1 MAENIYLYAFAT
13 FGHPNDFRQTCF
25 LPTKRGTELNI
36 KLFDLTNSIKVYPN
50 SELYAIRKEIANGM
64 KIISY
69 SKYTFAKEKLSER
82 DGTFIGSSILYT
94 KSIANENITL
104 KKLNHIHNELI
115 KKNIVEERLTVTHS
129 KDFLLA
135 KTVVS
140 DFDKISLEL
149 KIIDKSIDFSVSN
162 DNLVVYSRLEESN
175 LQQKLKKSL
184 ELLSKFDTLF
194 FTDDKNI
201 VDFTKSRGIY
211 KVVTEADFDKEIE
224 KIHIERKQKI
234 TDAIAKFEKNKLQLE
249 EEKNREIENRK
260 KQIEQNQQKQS
271 ENQKKIEES
280 KSDLSKLENLY
291 KTFAGHISILM
302 SNLHSGKTLDE
313 VNNSYKQFEKEFN
326 DEKRKLSSTNH
337 VSSVSNPRSTSQVSP
352 FSNPY
357 EKPNYGN
364 YNDGDDGKNNFSK
377 ILTIIS
383 LVLNVLLIG
392 GIIYLYFINSDTK
405 KKLENAENI
414 ATSKEVIESNESDP
428 VLVESKLNPI
438 PNDVA
443 KNKIEEIQN
452 KLIDNST
459 KIDEVVKI
467 VFEINKPIRDAYK
480 YQKGD
485 YEEYLIK
492 ENPSAFNSNK
502 ILINKDSLK
511 KIPFYKD
518 ENLKTESVNN
528 TTSTK

>member
-1 MAENIYLYAFAT
+1 MRNINLIAFGT
-13 FGHPNDFRQTCF
+13 FGDPNGFTQTYF
-25 LPTKRGTELNI
+25 SGDPSNTVKAFDIRGSI
-36 KLFDLTNSIKVYPN
+36 RLFSNS
-50 SELYAIRKEIANGM
+50 SLYSIGKESNNGYN
-64 KIISY
+64 IISY
-69 SKYTFAKEKLSER
+69 AVYTYAKEPTSARE
-82 DGTFIGSSILYT
+82 GSFIGSAILL
-94 KSIANENITL
+94 KDKILDEGIIISNLNEFHTN
-104 KKLNHIHNELI
+104 
-115 KKNIVEERLTVTHS
+115 
-129 KDFLLA
+129 LLA
-135 KTVVS
+135 KFVENDTITVNHSDKFSVS
-140 DFDKISLEL
+140 KPKDFDKISINL
-149 KIIDKSIDFSVSN
+149 KDVISNLNSFHTNKNLFVFCETSPEKLQIFFKKSIDLLN
-162 DNLVVYSRLEESN
+162 VYDTIYFTRSEEVATFVAQKGIFKFIQQVGDKKEFDQEIDKLE
-175 LQQKLKKSL
+175 
-184 ELLSKFDTLF
+184 
-194 FTDDKNI
+194 
-201 VDFTKSRGIY
+201 
-211 KVVTEADFDKEIE
+211 
-224 KIHIERKQKI
+224 IERKQKI

-364 YNDGDDGKNNFSK
+364 DDDDDGKNNFSK

-392 GIIYLYFINSDTK
+392 GIIYLYFINSDNK

-467 VFEINKPIRDAYK
+467 VFEINKPIGDAYK

-518 ENLKTESVNN
+518 ENLKTKSVNN